1 MRDRSLFLYQA
12 GSGKA
17 PAEWFLK
24 QTVHI
29 QRLYYIKGGEGYAVG
44 ENGEKTRFEKGKLY
58 LFPYNLSQRFVTTR
72 EDPVDHLYFDFLSS
86 PPLIGTHPI
95 VFDSARDLSLFH
107 TLLAADEYIKAF
119 SEEEKPR
126 NFGRTSDAENASDAE
141 YCRIVYSLFHSILL
155 LLSRNMPLPFVHD
168 EVILRTV
175 DYMEE
180 NLFSPE
186 PLRVKELAKRAGFEE
201 NYFIRRFKN
210 ALGMTPYA
218 FLRSRRLY
226 KARELIADGMSVT
239 GAAEA
244 VGYENASSLS
254 RALGKKGAR

>member
-1 MRDRSLFLYQA
+1 M
-12 GSGKA
+12 
-17 PAEWFLK
+17 
-24 QTVHI
+24 
-29 QRLYYIKGGEGYAVG
+29 
-44 ENGEKTRFEKGKLY
+44 
-58 LFPYNLSQRFVTTR
+58 
-72 EDPVDHLYFDFLSS
+72 
-86 PPLIGTHPI
+86 
-95 VFDSARDLSLFH
+95 
-107 TLLAADEYIKAF
+107 
-119 SEEEKPR
+119 
-126 NFGRTSDAENASDAE
+126 
-141 YCRIVYSLFHSILL
+141 
-155 LLSRNMPLPFVHD
+155 SRNTPLPFVHD

-180 NLFSPE
+180 NLSSPE

-239 GAAEA
+239 HAAEA